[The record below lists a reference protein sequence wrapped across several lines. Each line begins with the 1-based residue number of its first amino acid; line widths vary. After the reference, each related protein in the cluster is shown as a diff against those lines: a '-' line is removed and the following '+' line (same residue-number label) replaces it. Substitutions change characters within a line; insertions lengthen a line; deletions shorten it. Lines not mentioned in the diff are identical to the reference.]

1 MKLRKMLYG
10 LILLMLGCFVLASCV
25 NDEEGPCLP
34 DGETRVLF
42 SLELQDNAQ
51 TRAGTETWNSY
62 NPKDTGVEYDN
73 YINLA
78 GVQMLLFNAG
88 DGAYVG
94 KLGSMTYTQSG
105 ENKYQFIGTAP
116 KDANQQPLSAGEYKF
131 VVLANCASITSISN
145 ITDLNTAPFNL
156 FADSGNTEY
165 IPMWGILKTNL
176 TLVAGNRQEL
186 GTISL
191 LRAMSKVTVKLQ
203 AKEGATGDPLRGY
216 SLQKITVSN
225 YNKSGYIVP
234 TGAST
239 AATTKELNLDASLN
253 AYVSAGTDKEFTAGQ
268 DAKELTFYL
277 PEYDNIGTTE
287 SPATPAKLTVYLT
300 KDVEVEGQDDP
311 TTVEFN
317 APIQFCDYYTSGDN
331 QGKPDTTKP
340 YNIIRNHWYQFN
352 IYSVSDD
359 GALYVKPTVAD
370 WFNGPALSYKIDMS
384 TSMRLFDSWLY
395 RYDTDGQYGWGGSD
409 ADAAYNHWNESH
421 MVVSSGRGTATE
433 TEPVAGRPLH
443 SPMIQLVTS
452 ATAGSFELYIDNEDF
467 EIVQANKNETGVV
480 TSYTTSTDGT
490 LTITAGVNKYTYFY
504 IVPKEG
510 DAPANPEAKVFL
522 YYNDTALGK
531 QEVTFNNN
539 SLPGYSD
546 DSAEIWVYYV
556 SESAYE
562 AGKIDDD
569 NVFMRMYYQDVNNP
583 LVPVE

>member
-1 MKLRKMLYG
+1 MKLIKMLYG
-10 LILLMLGCFVLASCV
+10 LTLMLGCFVLASCV

-34 DGETRVLF
+34 DGKTEVHF
-42 SLELQDNAQ
+42 SLVLQDNTKGT
-51 TRAGTETWNSY
+51 TRTGDETWNNY

-73 YINLA
+73 YIDLDN
-78 GVQMLLFNAG
+78 VQMLLFNASTG
-88 DGAYVG
+88 VYAGP
-94 KLGSMTYTQSG
+94 LGSMTYSKSG
-105 ENKYQFIGTAP
+105 ENTYKYIGTAP
-116 KDANQQPLSAGEYKF
+116 TDLAAGEYKF
-131 VVLANCASITSISN
+131 VVLANCAAAGLTAGTSTIA
-145 ITDLNTAPFNL
+145 DLDTKTFNL
-156 FADSGNTEY
+156 LAESGNTQY
-165 IPMWGILKTNL
+165 IPMWGVLKASL
-176 TLVAGNRQEL
+176 TLIAGNRQEL
-186 GTISL
+186 GTINL
-191 LRAMSKVTVKLQ
+191 LRAFSKVTVKLE
-203 AKEGATGDPLRGY
+203 AKEGATGNPLRDY
-216 SLQKITVSN
+216 SLKKVVVSN
-225 YNKSGYIVP
+225 YNKSGYITP
-234 TGAST
+234 SGAAT
-239 AATTKELNLDASLN
+239 ATTTKELNLDASLH
-253 AYVSAGTDKEFTAGQ
+253 AYASAGTDKEFAPASGAT
-268 DAKELTFYL
+268 ELTFYL
-277 PEYDNIGTTE
+277 PEYDNST
-287 SPATPAKLTVYLT
+287 TPAELTVTLT
-300 KDVEVEGQDDP
+300 KKVGEK
-311 TTVEFN
+311 TVEFT
-317 APIQFCDYYTSGDN
+317 APIQFCDYVDGVVPET
-331 QGKPDTTKP
+331 PTR

-370 WFNGPALSYKIDMS
+370 WFNGPALTYKIDMS

-433 TEPVAGRPLH
+433 AEHIAGRPLH

-510 DAPANPEAKVFL
+510 EAPANPEAKVFL

-556 SESAYE
+556 SETAYE
-562 AGKIDDD
+562 AGKIGD
-569 NVFMRMYYQDVNNP
+569 NEFMRMYYQDVNHP